1 MEELRQHLQNLPDS
15 RLGEILMRFGMV
27 LRGTCAYWSKCHKEL
42 SDLIQ
47 QIGCP
52 TIFFTLSASD
62 MQWPDLQKLMLGR
75 SPTDPREARKWRHQ
89 NVIDNPHILAHYM
102 HLRHTIFQ

>member
-27 LRGTCAYWSKCHKEL
+27 LRGTHAYWSKCHQEL
-42 SDLIQ
+42 SELIQ

-52 TIFFTLSASD
+52 IIFFTLSAAD
-62 MQWPDLQKLMLGR
+62 MQCLDLHKLMTGT
-75 SPTDPREARKWRHQ
+75 SPTNPREARKW
-89 NVIDNPHILAHYM
+89 
-102 HLRHTIFQ
+102 